1 VAIDDGNERF
11 QRLDPNAVGATLERL
26 HERIVA
32 RFPQRNLSLVAE
44 QVGLVITRVRTE
56 SSERRKQ
63 QRAVRTGCII
73 GVAIVVILALVAMTL
88 SVRDAL
94 HAASGTPA
102 FEWLPVVESG
112 INDLAFAAIAIFF
125 LLSLPARQRRR
136 QTLAT
141 LHRLRSLAHVIDM
154 HQLTKDPERILSAP
168 PPTDA
173 SIEPDLAPDELG
185 RYLDYCSELLSLVS
199 KTAAL
204 CSQDAVDPLVLDT
217 VSEIESL
224 TLGMSRK
231 IWQKISLL
239 HGR

>member
-1 VAIDDGNERF
+1 MAIDAANEQF
-11 QRLDPNAVGATLERL
+11 QRLDSDAVAATLERL
-26 HERIVA
+26 RDRIVA

-44 QVGLVITRVRTE
+44 QVGLVITRVQTE
-56 SSERRKQ
+56 SSER
-63 QRAVRTGCII
+63 
-73 GVAIVVILALVAMTL
+73 
-88 SVRDAL
+88 
-94 HAASGTPA
+94 P
-102 FEWLPVVESG
+102 
-112 INDLAFAAIAIFF
+112 
-125 LLSLPARQRRR
+125 RQRRR

-141 LHRLRSLAHVIDM
+141 LHRLRSLTHVIDM

-239 HGR
+239 HGAAVPPM